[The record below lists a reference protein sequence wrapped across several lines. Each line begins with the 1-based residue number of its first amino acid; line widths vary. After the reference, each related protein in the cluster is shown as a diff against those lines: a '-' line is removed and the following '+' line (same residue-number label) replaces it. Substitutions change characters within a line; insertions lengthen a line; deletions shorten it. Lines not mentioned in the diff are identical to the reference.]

1 MMGADF
7 GPCCVRTN
15 SDPQSLKILF
25 LGLPN
30 SGKSTFRNHLL
41 IQYGFG
47 LSNLANYKSLIHRT
61 ILKSMKQ
68 IILKMNAQKLD
79 LYHKL
84 ENENSKKT
92 VLTQEIEDFMSPEL
106 SDAIKSL
113 WNDPNLRI
121 FAENAMIDFLESLQ

>member
-1 MMGADF
+1 
-7 GPCCVRTN
+7 
-15 SDPQSLKILF
+15 
-25 LGLPN
+25 
-30 SGKSTFRNHLL
+30 
-41 IQYGFG
+41 
-47 LSNLANYKSLIHRT
+47 
-61 ILKSMKQ
+61 MKQ